1 MITIETFRTEET
13 GCLNLADETK
23 HISQTINVP
32 HDVVLTIIKGID
44 AYYYLMGIQDEFTF
58 EDSYEMFI
66 DSNVQPK
73 EYTPDCVID
82 DDDMLAFISSH
93 TDIAD
98 ETIERVMAEDLIY
111 QNAI

>member
-1 MITIETFRTEET
+1 MITIENFRTEDAV
-13 GCLNLADETK
+13 CLNLTDETK
-23 HISQTINVP
+23 HISQTINIP
-32 HDVVLTIIKGID
+32 YDIALTIIKGID
-44 AYYYLMGIQDEFTF
+44 AYYYLMGIQDEPTF

-66 DSNVQPK
+66 DNDVQPR

-98 ETIERVMAEDLIY
+98 ETIERVIAEDLIY
-111 QNAI
+111 QTAI

>member
-1 MITIETFRTEET
+1 MITIETFRTEDTEY
-13 GCLNLADETK
+13 LNLTDETK
-23 HISQTINVP
+23 FISQTINIP
-32 HDVVLTIIKGID
+32 YDIVLTIIKGID
-44 AYYYLMGIQDEFTF
+44 AYYYLMGIQDELTF

-66 DSNVQPK
+66 DSEVQPR

-98 ETIERVMAEDLIY
+98 EIIERVMAEDLIY